1 MPQIYSDP
9 RSVAVPP
16 TVPIIPASNRQPYQT
31 QTARAVQLTQAPIAS
46 YLYEYQQFAAA
57 NNNNIHFSQP
67 PPPPPPTNHY
77 RSHQPIHN
85 GHAMYPSNLGMVPSS
100 GNNGVLPH
108 TNGMVGNYAPVQGL
122 APNLPIHPDV
132 RLKKLAFFDVLATLL
147 KPSTLIPTSS
157 SQRMQENTYQFSL
170 TPAQATEIGMN
181 RDTRNSNKVE
191 HVVQVQLRFCLL
203 ETSCEQEDYFPPN
216 VVVKV
221 NSKLQQLPVS
231 YSTVSFIVQHKSK
244 IANLYFYFRIQF
256 RLTSQASNRNG
267 RHVQ

>member
-1 MPQIYSDP
+1 MTAPLP
-9 RSVAVPP
+9 AP
-16 TVPIIPASNRQPYQT
+16 TIAANSQSYQT
-31 QTARAVQLTQAPIAS
+31 PAARAVQIPQAPIAS

-57 NNNNIHFSQP
+57 NNNYIQFSQP
-67 PPPPPPTNHY
+67 PTHRSYQPTN
-77 RSHQPIHN
+77 
-85 GHAMYPSNLGMVPSS
+85 GTTMYQSNLGMVPPSS
-100 GNNGVLPH
+100 NNGGLPH
-108 TNGMVGNYAPVQGL
+108 TNGMVGSYAPVQGL

-221 NSKLQQLPVS
+221 NNKLQQLPVS
-231 YSTVSFIVQHKSK
+231 FSVRSLI
-244 IANLYFYFRIQF
+244 
-256 RLTSQASNRNG
+256 
-267 RHVQ
+267 

>member
-1 MPQIYSDP
+1 M
-9 RSVAVPP
+9 
-16 TVPIIPASNRQPYQT
+16 
-31 QTARAVQLTQAPIAS
+31 QLPQAPIAS

-57 NNNNIHFSQP
+57 NNNNIQFSQP
-67 PPPPPPTNHY
+67 TSTQH
-77 RSHQPIHN
+77 RAHQSIHN
-85 GHAMYPSNLGMVPSS
+85 GSTMYQSNLGMVVPNA
-100 GNNGVLPH
+100 NNGVLPH
-108 TNGMVGNYAPVQGL
+108 TNGMVGNYQPVQAL

-157 SQRMQENTYQFSL
+157 SQRMQENSYQFSL

-221 NSKLQQLPVS
+221 NNKLQQLPVS
-231 YSTVSFIVQHKSK
+231 QSFRPPKFIT
-244 IANLYFYFRIQF
+244 LP
-256 RLTSQASNRNG
+256 
-267 RHVQ
+267 RHCDHIK

>member
-1 MPQIYSDP
+1 MYPDP
-9 RSVAVPP
+9 RSIAAPS
-16 TVPIIPASNRQPYQT
+16 TASIISANSHQPYQT
-31 QTARAVQLTQAPIAS
+31 PAARAVQLPPAPIAS

-57 NNNNIHFSQP
+57 NNNNIQFSQP
-67 PPPPPPTNHY
+67 STY

-85 GHAMYPSNLGMVPSS
+85 GTMYQSNLGMVPSS

-108 TNGMVGNYAPVQGL
+108 TNGMVGSYAPVQGL

-132 RLKKLAFFDVLATLL
+132 RLKKLAFFDVLAVLL
-147 KPSTLIPTSS
+147 KPSTLIPTSA

-231 YSTVSFIVQHKSK
+231 SADRPYCD
-244 IANLYFYFRIQF
+244 
-256 RLTSQASNRNG
+256 
-267 RHVQ
+267 